1 MARATTDPRKLA
13 RANTRE
19 VYELTEK
26 DLPASCPMPDTALW
40 NSHPRE
46 WLPIEETGE
55 AQCPYCGAL
64 YRLRRDD

>member
-1 MARATTDPRKLA
+1 MATATNDPRRLA
-13 RANTRE
+13 RANTRD

-26 DLPASCPMPDTALW
+26 DLPASCPMPDMALW

-46 WLPIEETGE
+46 WLPVEETGE

-64 YRLRRDD
+64 FRLRRDD